1 MPVAA
6 DWLPAY
12 PPWEAIATGPLRDVA
27 RAEAEEFFA
36 WFLRS
41 RAARMGALYRVLPQ
55 AAQAPT
61 RAQLVAIGGEVAT
74 RLRAATY
81 DAFHDDRAPRLT
93 AFVGDLGL
101 WLGER
106 IIAAAP
112 ELGWRLALSHKKALG
127 FQRPVLM
134 GFAGLDPNYYVDVG
148 FFVASWAE
156 LAARGRQAAPDF
168 LAHIEASAL
177 ADAAVKVG

>member
-1 MPVAA
+1 MTISPS
-6 DWLPAY
+6 WLVDY
-12 PPWEAIATGPLRDVA
+12 PPWPVIVTGPLRDA
-27 RAEAEEFFA
+27 PRAGADEFFA
-36 WFLRS
+36 WFL
-41 RAARMGALYRVLPQ
+41 AARATRIGALCRVLPAVAHASSP
-55 AAQAPT
+55 AA
-61 RAQLVAIGGEVAT
+61 LVAIGDDVAT
-74 RLRAATY
+74 RLREATY
-81 DAFHDDRAPRLT
+81 AAFSDDRAPSLT

-112 ELGWRLALSHKKALG
+112 GLAWRLAVSHKKALG
-127 FQRPVLM
+127 YQRPVIM

-177 ADAAVKVG
+177 ADAAIKAG